1 MSNHVSKFG
10 VFSSVINKVM
20 RNYVFWPCFH
30 AGFHG
35 SEFTPPLKS
44 HLSKLQSW
52 HQSDSATQVIRLS

>member
-20 RNYVFWPCFH
+20 RNYVFCPRFH

-35 SEFTPPLKS
+35 SEFNPPPLKS

-52 HQSDSATQVIRLS
+52 HQNFSCLVGPN